1 MKFLFLFFA
10 LLPAFGFSQNY
21 QLVPLPAG
29 PKTSIRGLS
38 VVSDRVAWVSGSNGY
53 VGKTINGGATW
64 QWTQPSGMENLD
76 FRDIQAFNS
85 QKAII
90 VSAGSPAYILL
101 TVDGGKT
108 WKTTYHNADPAIFLD
123 GMDFWNAKQGIIFGD
138 PMAHRMQLL
147 QTTDGG
153 LSWKNTSAQLKLDMA
168 EGEAGFAASGT
179 TIKVLGKGKVWIST
193 GGMASNIYHSADYGQ
208 SWNRYPLPIWSGANS
223 TGPFSVD
230 FINEEQGMVVG
241 GDYLQDEL
249 NTNNVLLT
257 TNGGKSWVKPKVPVT
272 GYRSGVKYINKS
284 LCIAVGTSG
293 VDLSKD
299 GGQTWS
305 LLSDLSFNA
314 VGASK
319 NGKLVLLAG
328 GNGLIY
334 QLK

>member
-1 MKFLFLFFA
+1 MKFILLFFA
-10 LLPAFGFSQNY
+10 LIPALCFSQNY
-21 QLVPLPAG
+21 KLVPLPAG

-38 VVSDRVAWVSGSNGY
+38 IVSDRVAWVSGSNGY
-53 VGKTINGGATW
+53 VGKTIDGGASW
-64 QWTQPSGMENLD
+64 QWMQPVGKENLD
-76 FRDIQAFNS
+76 FRDIQAFDT

-90 VSAGSPAYILL
+90 VNAGSPAYILM

-108 WKTTYHNADPAIFLD
+108 WKTTYNNADPAIFLD
-123 GMDFWNAKQGIIFGD
+123 GMDFWNPKQGMIFGD
-138 PMAHRMQLL
+138 PIAHRMQLL
-147 QTTDGG
+147 RTTDGG
-153 LSWKNTSAQLKLDMA
+153 LSWKDISGQLKLDMA

-179 TIKVLGKGKVWIST
+179 TIKVLGKGKAWIST
-193 GGMASNIYHSADYGQ
+193 GGMAANIYHSADYGQ

-223 TGPFSVD
+223 TGPFSMD
-230 FINEEQGMVVG
+230 FYDEQQGVVVG

-249 NTNNVLLT
+249 NTNNILLT
-257 TNGGKSWVKPKVPVT
+257 NNGGKDWFKPKVPVT
-272 GYRSGVKYINKS
+272 GYRSGVKYINKN

-293 VDLSKD
+293 VDISTD
-299 GGQTWS
+299 GGQTWT

-334 QLK
+334 LLK